1 MKFCFIKKITLF
13 YLQAQQELESRMK
26 EMLEKV
32 AELQSSKLKPTSV
45 EDDRVKELE
54 RQVAALTE
62 HRIQHLEKL
71 QEHQVEM
78 QVYTQTNFIIIGLI

>member
-1 MKFCFIKKITLF
+1 MYGYYNNKAINLCS
-13 YLQAQQELESRMK
+13 YQQAQQELENRMK
-26 EMLEKV
+26 DMLATV
-32 AELQSSKLKPTSV
+32 ADLQSKKVSPA

-62 HRIQHLEKL
+62 QRIQHLEKL

-78 QVYTQTNFIIIGLI
+78 QVYL